1 MSKMIPRRSI
11 DALRWQVDV
20 SLDNY
25 GIDCDLYIPNNLT
38 TVERKDVYSKPAD
51 HTYDH
56 YTAKV
61 FINWNPNP
69 HLLKAKGLFVE
80 GELPIFVSLPN
91 YGVNDAG
98 ATVAID
104 VLKHSYITINIEY
117 IPANYPK
124 VDSFLLTEPLV
135 KNMHDASIVQ
145 AWKAV
150 PRRV

>member
-20 SLDNY
+20 SLENY
-25 GIDCDLYIPNNLT
+25 GIDCDLYIPSNLSV
-38 TVERKDVYSKPAD
+38 VETLDVYSKPAD
-51 HTYDH
+51 HTYVH

-91 YGVNDAG
+91 YAVDDAG
-98 ATVAID
+98 ETVAID
-104 VLKHSYITINIEY
+104 VLKHSYIKVNIEY

-124 VDSFLLTEPLV
+124 VDSFLITEPLV